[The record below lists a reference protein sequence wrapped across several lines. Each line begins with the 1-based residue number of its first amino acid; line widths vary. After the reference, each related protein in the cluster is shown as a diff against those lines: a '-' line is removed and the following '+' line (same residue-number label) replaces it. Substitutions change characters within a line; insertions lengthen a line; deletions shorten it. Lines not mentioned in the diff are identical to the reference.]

1 MTSGCAWTARRTGRT
16 TDSPHFCR
24 RVEGVQQLA
33 ADLAYFLDSQLAE
46 LDLRLY
52 LYLGLGLPE
61 PDLPAGLSPR
71 RPSHATIRL
80 LYVTEGL
87 RRQAPKLQSRRS
99 TNRLGKLS
107 KPQVGPVGR
116 QGVEP

>member
-52 LYLGLGLPE
+52 PYLGLGAFRNRISRPVF
-61 PDLPAGLSPR
+61 PRADLR
-71 RPSHATIRL
+71 T
-80 LYVTEGL
+80 
-87 RRQAPKLQSRRS
+87 QRS
-99 TNRLGKLS
+99 DCS
-107 KPQVGPVGR
+107 M
-116 QGVEP
+116 